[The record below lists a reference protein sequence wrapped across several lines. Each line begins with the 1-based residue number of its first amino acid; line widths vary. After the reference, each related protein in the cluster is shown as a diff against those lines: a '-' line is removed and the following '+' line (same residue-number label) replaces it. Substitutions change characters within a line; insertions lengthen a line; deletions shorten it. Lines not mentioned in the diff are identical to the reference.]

1 MEPNIVRAEE
11 FPVIRKKTK
20 KRYAPVFGIKMKL
33 KMVGIVCAGFTS
45 VNKTKI

>member
-1 MEPNIVRAEE
+1 MAPGIAHAGE
-11 FPVIRKKTK
+11 FPETKKRMK